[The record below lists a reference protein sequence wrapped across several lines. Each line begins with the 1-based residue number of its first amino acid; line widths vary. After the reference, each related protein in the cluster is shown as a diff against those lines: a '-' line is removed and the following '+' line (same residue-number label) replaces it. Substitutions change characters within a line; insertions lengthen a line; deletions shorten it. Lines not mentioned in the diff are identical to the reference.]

1 MNFTIRNATPAD
13 ASIIARYNSQIAEE
27 TEDGPLDPAII
38 GPGVEKILA
47 NSELGRY
54 WVAEADGQVIGQ
66 IMVTFEWSD
75 WRDGMMWWIQ
85 SVYVAASHRRTGVF
99 SALYRHALAAL
110 QPSWEEGFGLPIL
123 EAMGHGCPVITAGCS
138 APPEIV
144 GEAGILVDPAKPA
157 QSRQALERLLDDQF
171 YRRRLIDAGRA
182 RASHFTW
189 ENYFATLSDAYQ
201 RLL

>member
-85 SVYVAASHRRTGVF
+85 SVYVAASRRRTGVF
-99 SALYRHALAAL
+99 SALYRHVEALARKE
-110 QPSWEEGFGLPIL
+110 PD
-123 EAMGHGCPVITAGCS
+123 V
-138 APPEIV
+138 
-144 GEAGILVDPAKPA
+144 AGIRLYVEKNNQRA
-157 QSRQALERLLDDQF
+157 QRTYDKLGMSMTDYRIMQVEFERQ
-171 YRRRLIDAGRA
+171 G
-182 RASHFTW
+182 
-189 ENYFATLSDAYQ
+189 
-201 RLL
+201 